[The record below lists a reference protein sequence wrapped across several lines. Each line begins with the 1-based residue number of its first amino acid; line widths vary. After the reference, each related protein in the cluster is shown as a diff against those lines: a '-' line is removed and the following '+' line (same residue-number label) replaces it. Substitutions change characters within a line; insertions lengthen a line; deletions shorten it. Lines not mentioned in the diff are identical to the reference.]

1 MHYFLSRKEYQM
13 RSQFA
18 GKVTSK
24 GQTTI
29 PSEVRAALAVSPG
42 DFVSFELCDDGTV
55 VMRKVPPLSSLAGL
69 FKTDVNLTDSELE
82 QAIIESRAA
91 MATGDDWP

>member
-1 MHYFLSRKEYQM
+1 MHA
-13 RSQFA
+13 QFA

-29 PSEVRAALAVSPG
+29 PSEVRTALAVGPG
-42 DFVSFELCDDGTV
+42 DLISFELCDDGTV

-69 FKTDVNLTDSELE
+69 FKTEVRLTESELE
-82 QAIIESRAA
+82 QAIIASRAA

>member
-1 MHYFLSRKEYQM
+1 MHG
-13 RSQFA
+13 QFA

-29 PSEVRAALAVSPG
+29 PAEVRASLAVGPG
-42 DFVSFELCDDGTV
+42 DHVSFELCEDGTV

-69 FKTDVNLTDSELE
+69 FKTEVKLTDSDLE
-82 QAIIESRAA
+82 QAINESRAA
-91 MATGDDWP
+91 MASGDNWP